1 MVFRNRNNQVDLVNG
16 NVFSDLFEDAFIK
29 KDYSL
34 MRTDI
39 KEDEEKYIFDVDLPG
54 IKKEDIKISVEDGYL
69 NIETERTSEK
79 EVKNE
84 NGTYLRR
91 ERRCGNLSRSY
102 YVGDVQE
109 DTIEAIFE
117 NGVLKINVFKQ
128 KEPIAESKK
137 YIPIK

>member
-109 DTIEAIFE
+109 DTIEA
-117 NGVLKINVFKQ
+117 
-128 KEPIAESKK
+128 
-137 YIPIK
+137 

>member
-1 MVFRNRNNQVDLVNG
+1 
-16 NVFSDLFEDAFIK
+16 
-29 KDYSL
+29 
-34 MRTDI
+34 
-39 KEDEEKYIFDVDLPG
+39 
-54 IKKEDIKISVEDGYL
+54 KISVEDGYL